1 MVESH
6 FGADGNGDPGL
17 KAMVSDPLGDIDA
30 RAVNSVVIGG
40 DGDRA
45 GILVRVG
52 RYGTYLQ
59 RCEARANVPAQI
71 APDESTPERA
81 LELFQ
86 APNEDRVLGADP
98 DSGLP
103 VIARAGRFGPYVP
116 VGEANGTAKTKP
128 KTASL
133 LASMRLETVTLDDAL
148 NVFLSAR
155 FIPGDVV
162 TRWWRLTIPCSAWT
176 VRRSA

>member
-1 MVESH
+1 M
-6 FGADGNGDPGL
+6 ATAP
-17 KAMVSDPLGDIDA
+17 A
-30 RAVNSVVIGG
+30 
-40 DGDRA
+40 
-45 GILVRVG
+45 ILVRVG

-59 RCEARANVPAQI
+59 RGEARANVPAQI

-86 APNEDRVLGADP
+86 APHEDRVLGADP

-103 VIARAGRFGPYVP
+103 VIDRAGRFGAYVQ

-162 TRWWRLTIPCSAWT
+162 NQMVASDNSLFGVDREALLLELGLDVPVHVQYGRWLEGILLRAPSAT
-176 VRRSA
+176 HGSEIGR